1 MKFIHLSDLHLGKR
15 VNEYSMLED
24 QEYILKKIINIV
36 DAEKPAG
43 VIIAGDVY
51 DKSVPAAEAVQL
63 FDNFLVQLA
72 KRKLEV
78 FVISGNHDSPERIAF
93 GSRIMD
99 ASGIHMSPVYNGKIV
114 PFSMQDEY
122 GTVDVYMLPFIKPAH
137 VRRFCDDEITTYTDA
152 INSVISKLSINHGN
166 RNILVTHQFVTGS
179 LRSESEEISVGGS
192 DNVDAYV
199 FDPFD
204 YVALGHIHSP
214 QNCGAEHIRYCGTPL
229 KYSFSEA
236 KDRKSVTVIELAE
249 KVLANIQA
257 KVGDL
262 DTLEKRYTW
271 LKALSNTANGNIS
284 GKEKVMLETYIQ
296 MTYFDR
302 IIARANTRFMIMSGG
317 QYELKRRKEAENNRS
332 QSGLD
337 LDVIDHYNGTERS
350 VKTLSGGESF
360 KASLSLALGLSDEIQ
375 ASAGGV
381 KLDTMFVDEGFG
393 SLDDESIDQAMK
405 ALLSL
410 VDGNRLVGIISH
422 VADLKNRIDK
432 QIVVTKEKS
441 GGSKANI
448 VT

>member
-1 MKFIHLSDLHLGKR
+1 M
-15 VNEYSMLED
+15 
-24 QEYILKKIINIV
+24 
-36 DAEKPAG
+36 
-43 VIIAGDVY
+43 
-51 DKSVPAAEAVQL
+51 
-63 FDNFLVQLA
+63 A

-229 KYSFSEA
+229 KYSFSELRQ
-236 KDRKSVTVIELAE
+236 KKGVTIVEGTYDELTLRSFYEGTTWPEDYTHITLTDEEDIPDAIG
-249 KVLANIQA
+249 KLRTVYHRLM
-257 KVGDL
+257 KL
-262 DTLEKRYTW
+262 DYDNKRTR
-271 LKALSNTANGNIS
+271 SSMEIS
-284 GKEKVMLETYIQ
+284 GATDVESKSPLEL
-296 MTYFDR
+296 FSD
-302 IIARANTRFMIMSGG
+302 F
-317 QYELKRRKEAENNRS
+317 YELQNNQPMNPEQFEYMKS
-332 QSGLD
+332 L
-337 LDVIDHYNGTERS
+337 IE
-350 VKTLSGGESF
+350 KTWEGE
-360 KASLSLALGLSDEIQ
+360 Q
-375 ASAGGV
+375 
-381 KLDTMFVDEGFG
+381 
-393 SLDDESIDQAMK
+393 
-405 ALLSL
+405 
-410 VDGNRLVGIISH
+410 
-422 VADLKNRIDK
+422 
-432 QIVVTKEKS
+432 
-441 GGSKANI
+441 
-448 VT
+448 